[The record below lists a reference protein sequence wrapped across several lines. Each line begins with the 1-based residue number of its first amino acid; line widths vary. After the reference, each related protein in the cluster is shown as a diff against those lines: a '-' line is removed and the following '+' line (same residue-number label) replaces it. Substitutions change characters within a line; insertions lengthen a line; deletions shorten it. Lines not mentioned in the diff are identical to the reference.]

1 MTSPEDAGP
10 LYEADHA
17 AKLIEADRGNPI
29 PGGEPACPVCGAKT
43 VRRVEEH
50 QSPTN
55 GGSPFRV
62 RLACTNDDCRR
73 WTVYNW

>member
-1 MTSPEDAGP
+1 MTPTDNAGP
-10 LYEADHA
+10 LYEADQA
-17 AKLIEADRGNPI
+17 AELIEADRGNPI
-29 PGGEPACPVCGAKT
+29 PGGEPACPVCGTKT
-43 VRRVEEH
+43 VRLVEEH

-62 RLACTNDDCRR
+62 RLICSNDECRR